1 MSTNT
6 KLMLLGLVVCTILGI
21 ILQGTIASKLQ
32 RDMGVGAGDELLTP
46 DEAAKKLKKEAIK
59 NQKKLEDAKKD
70 AAGAAK

>member
-6 KLMLLGLVVCTILGI
+6 KLILLGLAVCTILGI

-46 DEAAKKLKKEAIK
+46 DEAAKKLKKDAIK
-59 NQKKLEDAKKD
+59 NQKKMEESK
-70 AAGAAK
+70 AAGTAGH